1 MHNEQ
6 KEMLL
11 STLED
16 IKYSLELILKR
27 ANNINSSD
35 DFLKDENG
43 LQKLDSIAMRLSA
56 IGEGFKNIDK
66 LSNNQL
72 LIKYPNIPWKNVKGI
87 RDILSHHYF
96 DLDAEVIFNICKK
109 DANESGT
116 PGRSRTHNPSGR
128 NRVFYPVELQTHLK
142 N

>member
-43 LQKLDSIAMRLSA
+43 IQKLDSIAMRLSA

-109 DANESGT
+109 DANELLET
-116 PGRSRTHNPSGR
+116 TIKIIE
-128 NRVFYPVELQTHLK
+128 EL

>member
-6 KEMLL
+6 KEMIL

-16 IKYSLELILKR
+16 IKFSLELIQKR
-27 ANNINSSD
+27 AKNIDSSD

-56 IGEGFKNIDK
+56 IGERFKNIDK

-72 LIKYPNIPWKNVKGI
+72 LIQYPNIPWKNVKGI

-109 DANESGT
+109 EVNELLET
-116 PGRSRTHNPSGR
+116 TTLMMKDLNQ
-128 NRVFYPVELQTHLK
+128 NFQVT
-142 N
+142 

>member
-66 LSNNQL
+66 LSNNEL
-72 LIKYPNIPWKNVKGI
+72 LKNYPNIPWKNVKGI

-109 DANESGT
+109 DANELLET
-116 PGRSRTHNPSGR
+116 TIKIIE
-128 NRVFYPVELQTHLK
+128 EL

>member
-1 MHNEQ
+1 MI
-6 KEMLL
+6 L

-16 IKYSLELILKR
+16 IKFSLELIQKR
-27 ANNINSSD
+27 AKNIDSSD

-56 IGEGFKNIDK
+56 IGERFKNIDK

-72 LIKYPNIPWKNVKGI
+72 LIQYPNIPWKNVKGI

-109 DANESGT
+109 EVNELLET
-116 PGRSRTHNPSGR
+116 TTLMMKDLNQ
-128 NRVFYPVELQTHLK
+128 NFQVT
-142 N
+142 

>member
-27 ANNINSSD
+27 ANNINLSD

-109 DANESGT
+109 DANELLET
-116 PGRSRTHNPSGR
+116 TIKIIE
-128 NRVFYPVELQTHLK
+128 EL

>member
-109 DANESGT
+109 DANELLET
-116 PGRSRTHNPSGR
+116 TIQIIKD
-128 NRVFYPVELQTHLK
+128 LD
-142 N
+142 

>member
-6 KEMLL
+6 KLMII

-16 IKYSLELILKR
+16 IKYSLELIQKR
-27 ANNINSSD
+27 FQGITSSD

-43 LQKLDSIAMRLSA
+43 LEKLDSISMRLVA

-72 LIKYPNIPWKNVKGI
+72 LLNYPNIPWKQVKGI

-96 DLDAEVIFNICKK
+96 DLDAEMIFNICK
-109 DANESGT
+109 NEING
-116 PGRSRTHNPSGR
+116 
-128 NRVFYPVELQTHLK
+128 LLK
-142 N
+142 TTIQIIDDIQN

>member
-6 KEMLL
+6 KEMIL

-16 IKYSLELILKR
+16 IKYSLELIQKR
-27 ANNINSSD
+27 AKNINSSD
-35 DFLKDENG
+35 DFLEDENG

-109 DANESGT
+109 DANELLET
-116 PGRSRTHNPSGR
+116 TIKIIE
-128 NRVFYPVELQTHLK
+128 EL

>member
-1 MHNEQ
+1 MYNNEQ
-6 KEMLL
+6 KEMIL

-109 DANESGT
+109 DANELLET
-116 PGRSRTHNPSGR
+116 TIKIIE
-128 NRVFYPVELQTHLK
+128 EL

>member
-96 DLDAEVIFNICKK
+96 DMDAEVIFDICKK
-109 DANESGT
+109 DVNELLET
-116 PGRSRTHNPSGR
+116 PIQIIKDLN
-128 NRVFYPVELQTHLK
+128 
-142 N
+142 